1 MVSRI
6 LLAIMAVQVACALLI
21 WYAAAGYVPADLALV
36 LAVLAVVLVRLT
48 ITANNFLLSR
58 RAGSAA
64 PPEHRLSPARH
75 VRLVLEEFRATM
87 LSSSW
92 HMLRHRPAP
101 WLSRQPA
108 NGRLPVLLIHGYGC
122 NGGYWRPLRGM
133 LMREGVSHD
142 TVDLEPV
149 TAGID
154 DYADAVE
161 AAVHRLRA
169 ATGAPRL
176 VIVGH
181 SMGGLVT
188 RAWLRKYGAAAET
201 CVARVVTVGT
211 PHHGTA
217 LASLGIGRNA
227 AQMRTDAGWLAQLDA
242 DDRGRRALF
251 TSIWSWHDNIVA
263 PQTSCR
269 LPGAR
274 NIALA
279 GIGHVALGSHP
290 QVLRTILAE
299 VLTASAPSATLY

>member
-6 LLAIMAVQVACALLI
+6 LLAIMAIQVACALLI
-21 WYAAAGYVPADLALV
+21 WYAATRYVPADLALV
-36 LAVLAVVLVRLT
+36 LAVLAVVLVRLS
-48 ITANNFLLSR
+48 ITANNFVLSR
-58 RAGSAA
+58 RAGSTA
-64 PPEHRLSPARH
+64 PPEHNLSPARH
-75 VRLVLEEFRATM
+75 VRLVLAEFRATM

-101 WLSRQPA
+101 WLARQNA
-108 NGRLPVLLIHGYGC
+108 GRLPVLLIHGYGC
-122 NGGYWRPLRGM
+122 NGGYWRPLREM
-133 LMREGVSHD
+133 LVREGISHD
-142 TVDLEPV
+142 AVDLEPV

-154 DYADAVE
+154 DYANAVE
-161 AAVHRLRA
+161 AAMHRLQT
-169 ATGAPRL
+169 ATGAPRV

-181 SMGGLVT
+181 SMGGLVA
-188 RAWLRKYGAAAET
+188 RAWLRKYGAGAAAR
-201 CVARVVTVGT
+201 VARVVTVGT

-217 LASLGIGRNA
+217 LASFGIGQNA
-227 AQMRTDAGWLAQLDA
+227 AQMRTDAAWLAQLDS

-279 GIGHVALGSHP
+279 GIGHVALGSDP
-290 QVLRTILAE
+290 QVLRTILDE
-299 VLTASAPSATLY
+299 VLTASAPSASMY